1 MKGNTDTMYTEI
13 KSGEEG
19 PRVLISAGVHGD
31 EYEPIVAAIR
41 LIKTLP
47 DLIKKGSVSV
57 FCIAN
62 PSAYEQGNRLGVD
75 GLDLA
80 RICPGRND
88 GSESEKA
95 AFEISEQIK
104 RCDYFIDMH
113 TGGAL
118 FDIMPMAGYMMH
130 SDAKVLATQRR
141 MAACFSMP
149 VIWGTDSKPNGRTL
163 SIARDAKIPA
173 IYLEYGGGGA
183 FNEVIADEYVNGCLQ
198 LLAQL
203 NMTEMPIMTPAEP
216 NYWVEDPSPDSG
228 HLQAKMLSP
237 YEGIFVPSVR
247 NSERVKKGQKWGILY
262 DPKRQQTN
270 EVMADSEGIVLF
282 IRRSAKVKIG
292 DSLGGI
298 LKLDDDKNEE

>member
-1 MKGNTDTMYTEI
+1 MKANTDTMYTEI

-19 PRVLISAGVHGD
+19 PKVLISAGVHGD

-41 LIKTLP
+41 LIKLLP
-47 DLIKKGSVSV
+47 DLINKGSISV
-57 FCIAN
+57 VCVAN
-62 PSAYEQGNRLGVD
+62 PSAYEQGNRLGAD

-95 AFEISEQIK
+95 AFEISELIK
-104 RCDYFIDMH
+104 SSDYLIDMH

-183 FNEVIADEYVNGCLQ
+183 FNEAIADVYVNGCLH
-198 LLAQL
+198 LLAEL
-203 NMTEMPIMTPAEP
+203 NMTEMPIITAAEP
-216 NYWVEDPSPDSG
+216 DYWVEDSSPDSG

-237 YEGIFVPSVR
+237 YEGIFVPSVQ
-247 NSERVKKGQKWGILY
+247 NGYAVAKGQKWGIVY

-270 EVMADSEGIVLF
+270 DVMADSDGIVLF

-298 LKLDDDKNEE
+298 LELEDDKNEE